1 MASPQTENG
10 YTSIAHEILE
20 QVARQRFNGIQ
31 RSIIDIVWRYTYGF
45 KRKSHQLAASFIAE
59 AIEADIKGVKVE
71 LAKLIQWKVVLVIKE
86 GHGARPRT
94 LSFNKNYDQWIVG
107 DYSPPV
113 VKKPCGGESYPMVVE
128 SSTPLVGESSP
139 PKITKKK
146 TLKKEEI
153 KDMDIPSE
161 KIKFHDT
168 VFLTQEQY
176 KKLCEEFGK
185 RTVDDTIE
193 ALDEWQSNKKP
204 SQHKKDHNKTLRV
217 WIKKDQKKPTFK
229 TKEQKK
235 LEEMELLKQFSQGG
249 GMPHEQSGDLQLAG
263 GNQNGVS

>member
-1 MASPQTENG
+1 MAGTALDV
-10 YTSIAHEILE
+10 TFTRIANEILE
-20 QVARQRFNGIQ
+20 EVAKRRFNGTQ
-31 RSIIDIVWRYTYGF
+31 FRIIMIVWRYTYGF
-45 KRKSHQLAASFIAE
+45 NRKSHELSVGFLAE
-59 AIEADIKGVKVE
+59 AIQSGQRGVKAE
-71 LAKLIQWKVVLVIKE
+71 LNKLIEQRVLKVTQVA
-86 GHGARPRT
+86 HGNRPRKIG
-94 LSFNKNYDQWIVG
+94 FNKYFSQWVEG
-107 DYSPPV
+107 ANPTPSDSES
-113 VKKPCGGESYPMVVE
+113 CGGQLPPALGVD
-128 SSTPLVGESSP
+128 STPCLGANSSP
-139 PKITKKK
+139 KKERKK

-176 KKLCEEFGK
+176 EKLCEDFGK
-185 RTVDDTIE
+185 TTVDDTIE

-217 WIKKDQKKPTFK
+217 WIKKDRKKPTFK

-249 GMPHEQSGDLQLAG
+249 GMPHEQSGDLQLTS